1 MPVLERT
8 MKTMRLADDVVTFS
22 TFRKTMAECF
32 NRNTKTR
39 RPLLITQNGVASK
52 VIIDVADFDNIR
64 ETLELI
70 DDLQSAEAELARLRR
85 EAEERAMAAEAEAA
99 LLRRQ
104 AEERAEAKK
113 PNNNRNRNQKKR
125 NNKK

>member
-32 NRNTKTR
+32 NRNTKSG

-52 VIIDVADFDNIR
+52 VVIDVADFDNIR
-64 ETLELI
+64 ETLELMRSRKSWGY
-70 DDLQSAEAELARLRR
+70 DPLVQTR
-85 EAEERAMAAEAEAA
+85 EIAPHAVRPIHRAG
-99 LLRRQ
+99 
-104 AEERAEAKK
+104 
-113 PNNNRNRNQKKR
+113 KR
-125 NNKK
+125 

>member
-32 NRNTKTR
+32 SRNTKTR

-52 VIIDVADFDNIR
+52 VADHCYHR
-64 ETLELI
+64 EH
-70 DDLQSAEAELARLRR
+70 LR
-85 EAEERAMAAEAEAA
+85 EE
-99 LLRRQ
+99 
-104 AEERAEAKK
+104 
-113 PNNNRNRNQKKR
+113 
-125 NNKK
+125 

>member
-22 TFRKTMAECF
+22 TFRKTMSDCF

-52 VIIDVADFDNIR
+52 VVIDVADFDNIR

-70 DDLQSAEAELARLRR
+70 DDVWTAEAELDRGEFTTQEEEIRAAHAKRARI
-85 EAEERAMAAEAEAA
+85 
-99 LLRRQ
+99 
-104 AEERAEAKK
+104 
-113 PNNNRNRNQKKR
+113 KR
-125 NNKK
+125 KLGL

>member
-1 MPVLERT
+1 MYKKWYNHCILLTNKEVFLMPVLERT

-32 NRNTKTR
+32 NRNSKTR

-70 DDLQSAEAELARLRR
+70 DDLQSAEAELDRGEFTTQEEEIR
-85 EAEERAMAAEAEAA
+85 EAHAER
-99 LLRRQ
+99 
-104 AEERAEAKK
+104 ERI
-113 PNNNRNRNQKKR
+113 KR
-125 NNKK
+125 ELGL

>member
-32 NRNTKTR
+32 NRNTQSG

-52 VIIDVADFDNIR
+52 VVIDVADFDNIR
-64 ETLELI
+64 ETLELM
-70 DDLQSAEAELARLRR
+70 DDLFTAEAELDRGEFTTQEDEIR
-85 EAEERAMAAEAEAA
+85 EAHAER
-99 LLRRQ
+99 
-104 AEERAEAKK
+104 ERIKK
-113 PNNNRNRNQKKR
+113 KLGL
-125 NNKK
+125 